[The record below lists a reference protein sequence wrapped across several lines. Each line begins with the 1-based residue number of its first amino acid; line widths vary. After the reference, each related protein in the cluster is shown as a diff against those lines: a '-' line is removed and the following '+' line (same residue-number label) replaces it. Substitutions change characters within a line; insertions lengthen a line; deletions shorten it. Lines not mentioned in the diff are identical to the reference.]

1 MEAPL
6 AVLLAAAALISVVGS
21 PAAAQ
26 SQADNAGGRQPIR
39 YTLSFPA
46 PQTHYVD
53 VVATIPTDGRPEVE
67 LMMAVWTPGSYLV
80 REY

>member
-1 MEAPL
+1 MRNMVARKSALLL
-6 AVLLAAAALISVVGS
+6 AVVMLQMTL

-26 SQADNAGGRQPIR
+26 TALEPIR

-53 VVATIPTDGRPEVE
+53 VT
-67 LMMAVWTPGSYLV
+67 AVVSESNSM
-80 REY
+80 RD